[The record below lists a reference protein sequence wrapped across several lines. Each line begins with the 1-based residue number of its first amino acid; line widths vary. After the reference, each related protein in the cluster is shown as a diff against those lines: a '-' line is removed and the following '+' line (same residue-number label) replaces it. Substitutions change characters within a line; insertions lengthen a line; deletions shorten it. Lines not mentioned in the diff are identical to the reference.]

1 MGAQLG
7 RARTGNCLAAGF
19 GVGVATV
26 PVGEAPRRLKKR
38 PPSLK
43 KARKAEVY
51 RCAPVI

>member
-26 PVGEAPRRLKKR
+26 PVGEAPVGSKNGHH
-38 PPSLK
+38 P
-43 KARKAEVY
+43 
-51 RCAPVI
+51 